1 MAASRRAETATA
13 SVSDTTSLR
22 LVLPALAGVAGA
34 YVLWRLATE
43 TSTVPPRVV
52 LGVVPIYLLL
62 WIATVL
68 LHARRWQMVLGR
80 LGNALPLTLL
90 ARLWLA
96 ARAIGSLVPSGTL
109 GGEPVRAQ
117 LLVASG
123 IPAARAAGAV
133 ALDRSLE
140 LAGNMIVGPL
150 CIGGALALGAGSGS
164 AMLITAASALLGLVM
179 LIAIYVRGVQGRP
192 ALVPISTPPLMLVP
206 ARWRRRIRDHAAH
219 ADQAMQEVLAAHP
232 RLVPAGLGVS
242 LLIEGLHLVEL
253 TALYAVFA
261 LAVPLPLL
269 LLSSMG
275 IGIAHI
281 VPVTAALGTLEAS
294 RSVSSVGG
302 VVAPG
307 SRSRSPSG
315 SPRPRHPG
323 RLACLATAPA
333 RAGTADGY
341 AADARPRALRGRL
354 ASGLVSSACTRVP
367 RRRSRSGARCGTPPS
382 RSRRR

>member
-62 WIATVL
+62 WIATFL

-80 LGNALPLTLL
+80 LGSELPLTLL

-164 AMLITAASALLGLVM
+164 AMLITTASALLGLVM

-219 ADQAMQEVLAAHP
+219 ADQAMQEVLAAHR

-281 VPVTAALGTLEAS
+281 VPVTAALGTLEATQIGLFT
-294 RSVSSVGG
+294 VGG
-302 VVAPG
+302 ASLATGLAVAVALRLAETLAILVG
-307 SRSRSPSG
+307 
-315 SPRPRHPG
+315 
-323 RLACLATAPA
+323 LACLATAP
-333 RAGTADGY
+333 
-341 AADARPRALRGRL
+341 
-354 ASGLVSSACTRVP
+354 
-367 RRRSRSGARCGTPPS
+367 GARRNG
-382 RSRRR
+382 